1 MKHTAMIKKA
11 LAIGLAL
18 MLLISTAAAVALIH
32 TPYPAY
38 TKELKSGD
46 QGEEVQALQQRL
58 FELGYYKGQRDGA
71 FNAETLQALILFQ
84 QQNNLLATGTL
95 DKATHNLLY
104 SDAASPAVT
113 VMVDAMLE
121 STYSRMPA
129 PGGMAGVAPYA
140 PVAPF
145 NTNEYNAFQDNR
157 FLSVLTSPLS
167 TFAADVDTAS
177 YAQLRRMILAGTAV
191 PMDAVRIEE
200 MLNYFQYK
208 YKQPVGDEPFGVT
221 MELAV
226 TPWNPDTWLLQ
237 IGLQAKEIPQE
248 ERPRQNLVFL
258 IDVSGSMDM
267 PEKLPLVKRSFQM
280 LLEELHPEDTIS
292 IVTYASRDE
301 IVLDGMRA
309 GDKTAILDKVDSLTA
324 GGMTAGAAGIN
335 TAYAL
340 AAKHFIEGGNNR
352 VLLATDGDLNLGI
365 SDEGSLAR
373 LVEDKKKGGI
383 FLSVLGFGD
392 GNYKDNKLEAL
403 ADRGDGNY
411 SYIDTVYEARKAL
424 VTEIGATFFAVAKNV
439 KLQVDFNPA
448 FTKGYRLI
456 GYENRLLDA
465 EDFADDTKDG
475 GELGSG
481 HRMTALYELVPVG
494 SAYEFGET
502 GSKYQAPAAQSSD
515 DEEMLTLSI
524 RAMAPDGDKS
534 SLYTYPLTAQQP
546 GPLTDN
552 LKFAA
557 AVTQTGM
564 LLRDNPL
571 KGNATYA
578 STLQLLRDSQGIKG
592 DPYKEEFLYLVTLLD
607 RQEQVQP

>member
-1 MKHTAMIKKA
+1 M
-11 LAIGLAL
+11 
-18 MLLISTAAAVALIH
+18 
-32 TPYPAY
+32 
-38 TKELKSGD
+38 
-46 QGEEVQALQQRL
+46 
-58 FELGYYKGQRDGA
+58 
-71 FNAETLQALILFQ
+71 
-84 QQNNLLATGTL
+84 
-95 DKATHNLLY
+95 
-104 SDAASPAVT
+104 
-113 VMVDAMLE
+113 
-121 STYSRMPA
+121 
-129 PGGMAGVAPYA
+129 
-140 PVAPF
+140 
-145 NTNEYNAFQDNR
+145 
-157 FLSVLTSPLS
+157 
-167 TFAADVDTAS
+167 
-177 YAQLRRMILAGTAV
+177 
-191 PMDAVRIEE
+191 
-200 MLNYFQYK
+200 
-208 YKQPVGDEPFGVT
+208 
-221 MELAV
+221 
-226 TPWNPDTWLLQ
+226 
-237 IGLQAKEIPQE
+237 
-248 ERPRQNLVFL
+248 
-258 IDVSGSMDM
+258 
-267 PEKLPLVKRSFQM
+267 
-280 LLEELHPEDTIS
+280 
-292 IVTYASRDE
+292 
-301 IVLDGMRA
+301 
-309 GDKTAILDKVDSLTA
+309 
-324 GGMTAGAAGIN
+324 
-335 TAYAL
+335 
-340 AAKHFIEGGNNR
+340 
-352 VLLATDGDLNLGI
+352 
-365 SDEGSLAR
+365 
-373 LVEDKKKGGI
+373 
-383 FLSVLGFGD
+383 
-392 GNYKDNKLEAL
+392 
-403 ADRGDGNY
+403 
-411 SYIDTVYEARKAL
+411 YEARKAL